1 MKLKEFYTVR
11 NLQNEIRLL
20 EELIQKSRD
29 GATKITPSYSFAPK
43 SKGGDTSKVEA
54 GACAA
59 VDYETLIRQKRAEL
73 ERERAYKL
81 QVIMMCGDSLVRQAM
96 IMKFIEGST
105 NVSWHYVAGKL
116 NTSEKSLLMA
126 CKRYVASV

>member
-29 GATKITPSYSFAPK
+29 GATKITPSYSLAPK
-43 SKGGDTSKVEA
+43 GKGGGTSKVEA

-59 VDYETLIRQKRAEL
+59 VDYESQLIQKRAEL
-73 ERERAYKL
+73 EKERAYKL
-81 QVIMMCGDSLVRQAM
+81 QVILMCNDSLVRQAM
-96 IMKFIEGST
+96 ILKFIEGDKG
-105 NVSWHYVAGKL
+105 VSWTCVARKL
-116 NTSEKSLLMA
+116 GTSVDSVRKA
-126 CKRYVASV
+126 CERYFRKK